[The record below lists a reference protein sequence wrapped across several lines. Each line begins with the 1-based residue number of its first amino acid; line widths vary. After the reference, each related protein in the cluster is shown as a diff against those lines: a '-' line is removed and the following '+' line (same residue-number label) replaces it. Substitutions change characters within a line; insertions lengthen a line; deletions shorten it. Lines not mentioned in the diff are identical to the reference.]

1 MLRSTGEIPK
11 WLTIVMRVVAWAILG
26 IAGLAA
32 ALTAGWF
39 LLVIISLVG
48 YKLGFWGPPFGGE

>member
-1 MLRSTGEIPK
+1 MHPVSDTPRWVG
-11 WLTIVMRVVAWAILG
+11 IVLRVVAWAILG

>member
-1 MLRSTGEIPK
+1 VG
-11 WLTIVMRVVAWAILG
+11 IVLRVVAWAILG

>member
-1 MLRSTGEIPK
+1 MHPVGETPR
-11 WLTIVMRVVAWAILG
+11 WVQIVMRAVAWAIVGVL
-26 IAGLAA
+26 GLAA

-39 LLVIISLVG
+39 LLVIISVVG